1 MSYIRGRYANG
12 ACDLLDYLKSLGIG
26 CQCDCGGDNI
36 PSDPLPDSLDL
47 SVGIEFGI
55 FGPGDTGNDQA
66 QPDDGYPCP
75 PSFDGE
81 DEDGYD

>member
-1 MSYIRGRYANG
+1 MIYVCNCCGKHGEEPYG
-12 ACDLLDYLKSLGIG
+12 
-26 CQCDCGGDNI
+26 CDCGGDNI

-55 FGPGDTGNDQA
+55 FGPGDTGNDF
-66 QPDDGYPCP
+66 DDGYPYA